1 MLRLSIIVP
10 FYNVEK
16 YIEECIRSLY
26 DQDIPQEEYEVI
38 CVDDCSPD
46 GSREIV
52 ERLQKEY
59 KTLRLIC
66 HERNKKL
73 GGARNTGLREAKG
86 RYVWF
91 VDSDDY
97 VAPNCLGKLLSES
110 ETQDVELLLFGYMAV
125 ENGKSRLVDYPK
137 IADQVL
143 NGAELL
149 RQVQERWYV
158 CVPTAWNKLYKR
170 EFLIH
175 NGLLFAEDVMYEDT
189 DLSLKMLTMLKR
201 IKYVNVA
208 AYNYRYNTQSITSAR
223 PTPEKMLYTILQQNR
238 CAQVAVGANEEI
250 FKMVIGRYLR
260 VQLTVLRC
268 GIKLLPFEDRIKYL
282 QLIQKEDISSLYP
295 YCNWRTW
302 MAIRYGITWFVHE
315 KR

>member
-46 GSREIV
+46 GSRAIV
-52 ERLQKEY
+52 ERLQTEY
-59 KTLRLIC
+59 PTLRLIC
-66 HERNKKL
+66 HERKRCA

-149 RQVQERWYV
+149 RQVQAILMKRRY
-158 CVPTAWNKLYKR
+158 CKL
-170 EFLIH
+170 
-175 NGLLFAEDVMYEDT
+175 MM
-189 DLSLKMLTMLKR
+189 S
-201 IKYVNVA
+201 
-208 AYNYRYNTQSITSAR
+208 
-223 PTPEKMLYTILQQNR
+223 
-238 CAQVAVGANEEI
+238 
-250 FKMVIGRYLR
+250 
-260 VQLTVLRC
+260 
-268 GIKLLPFEDRIKYL
+268 
-282 QLIQKEDISSLYP
+282 
-295 YCNWRTW
+295 
-302 MAIRYGITWFVHE
+302 
-315 KR
+315 